1 MLKMNSR
8 LGNYMNDDGFYKAS
22 NMFIGVDM
30 CDSGQVLAR
39 QKFFIDKVHGYVK
52 NNHCFLDAKV
62 WEFVKSKKCHVEY
75 YLFNQFYTFGA
86 LNKNAVG
93 FLVDSE
99 NGIYASVVRCEN
111 FQKLANFIPHP
122 THTAR
127 LSYLFAKITGEIAR
141 FYNDSDVF
149 KDDWLYFDDFHD
161 FILGDFF
168 LEHCNKDHLLRAIE
182 IAANV
187 VIARCKEFNSY
198 KFKILGEEI

>member
-1 MLKMNSR
+1 MNSR
-8 LGNYMNDDGFYKAS
+8 LGNYMTDEGFYKAS

-30 CDSGQVLAR
+30 CDAGQVLAR

-111 FQKLANFIPHP
+111 FQKLPLYFFNEGKRP
-122 THTAR
+122 
-127 LSYLFAKITGEIAR
+127 K
-141 FYNDSDVF
+141 YNDFDCESDSQF
-149 KDDWLYFDDFHD
+149 
-161 FILGDFF
+161 FIISETLLPWQSG
-168 LEHCNKDHLLRAIE
+168 NKI
-182 IAANV
+182 
-187 VIARCKEFNSY
+187 
-198 KFKILGEEI
+198 KFYMVDATESTERYILMEKV